1 MDHPGGAH
9 AAPPARLRH
18 RALRRL
24 QLCATFLFASVW
36 HPFGCRVDDATAGI
50 ADYFT
55 VATWLTITAGIS
67 AAGGC
72 LFYAAINAFALWFV
86 WRWVPETK
94 GMALEALEAQASAGG
109 AADGGQGV
117 PLEPLAA

>member
-1 MDHPGGAH
+1 
-9 AAPPARLRH
+9 LRVS
-18 RALRRL
+18 
-24 QLCATFLFASVW
+24 ASV
-36 HPFGCRVDDATAGI
+36 FLAISVDNAAGV

-72 LFYAAINAFALWFV
+72 FFYTAINAFALWFV

-94 GMALEALEAQASAGG
+94 GMALEALEAQASAGASG
-109 AADGGQGV
+109 RKAEQGV
-117 PLEPLAA
+117 PLEPLVA